1 MLTLHYNYFVQ
12 YARKLAEYIEE
23 ECINDLTVWT
33 SELKR
38 TKQTAEFIHAP
49 QVNWKALNEINAV
62 SYPIF
67 VNKEVCP
74 NFFLRA
80 PG

>member
-1 MLTLHYNYFVQ
+1 M
-12 YARKLAEYIEE
+12 
-23 ECINDLTVWT
+23 WT

-62 SYPIF
+62 SYLIMCSALRVVCLVRETEVGHSDKIVWGFIGAYKVSFSNPI
-67 VNKEVCP
+67 NL
-74 NFFLRA
+74 N
-80 PG
+80 